1 MPRIAV
7 TFGWLG
13 VIVGA
18 VGLNMTRYPAVS
30 QMVRDWCQPQPLA
43 QSAPPIQSASP
54 MESKTATV
62 PERPAI
68 AAQPVE
74 TKDSPSATPNL
85 NAEERPSGAL
95 ATATA
100 IPVVRVSQAA
110 FQAESPPP
118 ADPLDL
124 GNGVRRL
131 PPVD

>member
-1 MPRIAV
+1 M
-7 TFGWLG
+7 TFVWLG

-30 QMVRDWCQPQPLA
+30 QMVRDCCQPQTA
-43 QSAPPIQSASP
+43 VQSAPPIQPASA

-74 TKDSPSATPNL
+74 TKDPPAATRNL
-85 NAEERPSGAL
+85 NVDEMPSRAL

-100 IPVVRVSQAA
+100 IPVVRVSPAA
-110 FQAESPPP
+110 LQAESPPP